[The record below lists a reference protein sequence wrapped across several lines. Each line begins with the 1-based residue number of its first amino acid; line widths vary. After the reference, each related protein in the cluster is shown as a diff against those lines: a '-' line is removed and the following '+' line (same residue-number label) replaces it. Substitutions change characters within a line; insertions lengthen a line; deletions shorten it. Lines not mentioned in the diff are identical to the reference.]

1 MPPLGVGVNLAM
13 LDACELAL
21 ALANHHTVDDAI
33 DAYEKTMLPR
43 SHEMQQLL
51 DNGAEGLLST
61 ELPDFVTDAAETE
74 VPRPTSAE

>member
-1 MPPLGVGVNLAM
+1 M